1 MAQDIKDPS
10 INIGET
16 IQFVKNL
23 QKREVKVIYLEN
35 EGNPFFGKNDENR
48 QKFYTALEQFLE
60 LNLKKK

>member
-1 MAQDIKDPS
+1 VAQDIKDPN

-23 QKREVKVIYLEN
+23 QKREVKVTYLEN
-35 EGNPFFGKNDENR
+35 EGNPFFGKSDENR

-60 LNLKKK
+60 VNLKKK